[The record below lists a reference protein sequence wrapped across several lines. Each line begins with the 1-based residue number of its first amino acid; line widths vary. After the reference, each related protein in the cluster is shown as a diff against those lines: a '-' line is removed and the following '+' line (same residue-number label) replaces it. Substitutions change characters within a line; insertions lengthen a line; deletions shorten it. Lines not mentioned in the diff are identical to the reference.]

1 MMSKLRRPLF
11 WDIKES
17 DIEKVIAE
25 SPEWVIPRVFDYGT
39 LGDIREVINLYG
51 EEKSKEMLSRNKMK
65 PLVRSMAYLFLQFDP
80 ENRYAS

>member
-1 MMSKLRRPLF
+1 MMLKLRRPLF

-39 LGDIREVINLYG
+39 LADIREVINLYG
-51 EEKSKEMLSRNKMK
+51 EEKTKEMLSRNKMK

-80 ENRYAS
+80 EKRYAS